1 MNGGTWPSAWEPSA
15 PVTLPAEMLY
25 RDGRVFTSLAEY
37 LAAYPLNPSR
47 PTIGIAG
54 LDSVLLLGDMAH
66 FDSIIAKLTA
76 RGMNVIPVVGAYS
89 GVNGTQ
95 PLNIYSA
102 MVKFFTYDPA
112 DPSRVVTAAEYE
124 ANRDYYRYRIDALVS
139 FTTFTLGSG
148 FVNQTAALL
157 EKMNVPVFRAMIST
171 KREEGEWLLSDD
183 GLLWS
188 DTYYQIAIPETQGI
202 IEPIFVAA
210 PAKSIDPVTGVEIV
224 AYTPIE
230 EQMDYLAD
238 RIGNWVS

>member
-1 MNGGTWPSAWEPSA
+1 MNYENQFKLLLKNFTVMNGGTWPSAWEPSA

-54 LDSVLLLGDMAH
+54 LDSVLLSGDMAH

-171 KREEGEWLLSDD
+171 KRRRVNGCSRM
-183 GLLWS
+183 
-188 DTYYQIAIPETQGI
+188 
-202 IEPIFVAA
+202 
-210 PAKSIDPVTGVEIV
+210 TGCSG
-224 AYTPIE
+224 ATPTT
-230 EQMDYLAD
+230 
-238 RIGNWVS
+238 R